1 MELPPPEVTLF
12 LELVKDLVPA
22 LKPKLEPGGEKAGNW
37 WIDFKGSRSIEWR
50 PGFGFGIYAAD
61 GDSSYGEGPAET
73 FRTPELAARRMA
85 QLASPEPVSGF
96 RALRDLKGVTQEQIA
111 ALLEVNQ
118 AAVSK
123 LENRGDWK
131 IQTAGDYVKALDMH
145 LEVRVVSADAS
156 MCLYRSDLSSHDHA
170 EAQSP
175 RAARA

>member
-1 MELPPPEVTLF
+1 MESPPPEVTLF

-111 ALLEVNQ
+111 GLGPRTGSLNVVENPFDLRAREIGRQAQTTDLLVAVGALVT
-118 AAVSK
+118 S
-123 LENRGDWK
+123 
-131 IQTAGDYVKALDMH
+131 
-145 LEVRVVSADAS
+145 
-156 MCLYRSDLSSHDHA
+156 
-170 EAQSP
+170 
-175 RAARA
+175 